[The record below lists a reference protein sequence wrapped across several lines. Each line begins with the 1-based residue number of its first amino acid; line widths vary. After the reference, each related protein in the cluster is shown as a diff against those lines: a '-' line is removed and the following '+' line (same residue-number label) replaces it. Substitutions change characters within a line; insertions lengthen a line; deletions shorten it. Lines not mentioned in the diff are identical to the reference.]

1 MRDRTWAILLTVVVV
16 LLLGVPGLGFMCLGL
31 TGFILSIFRTS
42 MNLAPGWTSAF
53 NLVGLSGVCI
63 GLILVA
69 ITVIISYLLLHRR
82 EDFNTVKPVEPIPPK
97 NIEPPAPPPPAP
109 DEPLPP
115 TT

>member
-1 MRDRTWAILLTVVVV
+1 MQDRTWAIIFTVVVV
-16 LLLGVPGLGFMCLGL
+16 LLLGVPGLGFLCLGL
-31 TGFILSIFRTS
+31 TGFILSIFRVS

-53 NLVGLSGVCI
+53 NLLGFSGICVGI
-63 GLILVA
+63 ILVA

-82 EDFNTVKPVEPIPPK
+82 ENTKMVKPVEPTPPVT
-97 NIEPPAPPPPAP
+97 IEPPAPPPGP